1 MTHFRP
7 LQVLGNHLN
16 SVQSILAFK
25 SWKGYP
31 QFEDDK
37 GIGRAALL
45 SCILAT
51 ILGVN
56 LVLCL
61 QLVLIH
67 LGLIPKDIF
76 GGNWSDGTLQ
86 MAMQWT
92 VYVILLCTFHL
103 CEFFITAIFNPSV
116 TSADSFM
123 VNHSKAYTAAAL
135 LSWIEFGI
143 RILFFDYSSPKIF
156 CIGIIF
162 VLGGQLCRS
171 WAMVT
176 CGESFNHYIQRD
188 KKENHILVTN
198 GIYGIFRHPSYV
210 GFFYWSV
217 GTQLVLCNPISTII
231 YAIAAWTFF
240 RYRICYEEEI
250 LRNLFPRYESY
261 AARSYIGIPFIRLAL
276 RFDDKGQ

>member
-1 MTHFRP
+1 MPHFRP
-7 LQVLGNHLN
+7 LTVLGNQLT
-16 SVQSILAFK
+16 SVQSILAFE

-37 GIGRAALL
+37 GLGRAALL
-45 SCILAT
+45 ACILAT
-51 ILGVN
+51 IFGVN

-61 QLVLIH
+61 QLLLIH
-67 LGLIPKDIF
+67 LGLLPKEIF
-76 GGNWSDGTLQ
+76 GDWPDGTLQ

-92 VYVILLCTFHL
+92 VYVILLCAFHL
-103 CEFFITAIFNPSV
+103 LEFFTTAIFNPSV

-135 LSWIEFGI
+135 ISWIEFCI
-143 RILFFDYSSPKIF
+143 RTFFFPDRNSPKIF
-156 CIGIIF
+156 CIGILF

-188 KKENHILVTN
+188 KKENHALVTH
-198 GIYGIFRHPSYV
+198 GIYGTLRHPSYV

-231 YAIAAWTFF
+231 YGLAAW
-240 RYRICYEEEI
+240 
-250 LRNLFPRYESY
+250 
-261 AARSYIGIPFIRLAL
+261 
-276 RFDDKGQ
+276 